1 MHREKRENGAQTN
14 NMKYTEAGGLESKLK
29 QSILNLF
36 FIFSFDSS
44 WAVRL
49 RSILFIPFAILLA

>member
-1 MHREKRENGAQTN
+1 
-14 NMKYTEAGGLESKLK
+14 MKYTEAGGLESKLK